1 VKATRKIAVVGI
13 MALVTSM
20 MLGQPIARAA
30 DDLVVEVGYDLTQH
44 PDVGGAPAES
54 MRFMAPELNVHK
66 GDSLTFRGFFHT
78 ATALPVDQDPDAWL
92 AANTSFGDPYSSLV
106 PDPDENDANAR
117 KWNDTLLYPTGN
129 FQCGIGNAPACDYT
143 GSGVVNSG
151 LLFIGTS
158 PDPNTG
164 QLTGGFKMTVNAN
177 QGDSFWIVCLIHPNM
192 RLKVNVVQQNTP
204 GTSQTAIDSYRDSTA
219 ASDAHDA
226 AALHAE
232 YKNKQETSPLGKGH
246 RLHQA
251 WVGLEEVSNGGGIT
265 LYDFYPSR
273 INLEKGDKV
282 RYNFPERFELHT
294 ATNPKAKAIKF
305 SNESF
310 LSVCDPDGDD
320 GFAPDDEADENG
332 NCPEGSIPETDTT
345 NQITKVLGDG
355 KITGPNDVES
365 SGLHGPPFVANL
377 SPLPAWTV
385 KIAMGEGTVKL
396 FCGIHPFMSQ
406 PLQIK

>member
-1 VKATRKIAVVGI
+1 
-13 MALVTSM
+13 
-20 MLGQPIARAA
+20 
-30 DDLVVEVGYDLTQH
+30 
-44 PDVGGAPAES
+44 
-54 MRFMAPELNVHK
+54 
-66 GDSLTFRGFFHT
+66 
-78 ATALPVDQDPDAWL
+78 
-92 AANTSFGDPYSSLV
+92 
-106 PDPDENDANAR
+106 
-117 KWNDTLLYPTGN
+117 
-129 FQCGIGNAPACDYT
+129 
-143 GSGVVNSG
+143 
-151 LLFIGTS
+151 
-158 PDPNTG
+158 
-164 QLTGGFKMTVNAN
+164 
-177 QGDSFWIVCLIHPNM
+177 M